1 LLRVGEIMANLK
13 GSTFEKQVK
22 DIHHR
27 LSAFGKGRYGNN
39 DHKTHSSALSDK
51 RAEMSR
57 SFAQWA
63 EQKGLEGKLNEHMT
77 NDNIK
82 EFLDTRTA
90 NMAIST
96 QENYVRGF
104 SSLVEGL
111 KESNIDINADKS
123 VFNDKVAEI
132 KDNAPVQE
140 IETGRAI
147 DNVDT
152 KIEQIYDNRF
162 ESGVIAE
169 CQRELGLRVSEAHEL
184 VSNPDRYITE
194 NNTVEGLIGKGNH
207 EYIAK
212 DISIELQSKIEQCET
227 IPSISTYDRDL
238 KEVDISSHDF
248 RYTFA
253 KEHEHTLSKEE
264 LSQHLNHSREEMTNY
279 YLSRA

>member
-1 LLRVGEIMANLK
+1 MANLK
-13 GSTFEKQVK
+13 GGDFEKQVK

-27 LSAFGKGRYGNN
+27 LSSFGESRHGKS
-39 DHKTHSSALSDK
+39 DHQTHSSALSDK

-63 EQKGLEGKLNEHMT
+63 EQKGLEGKLNEHLT
-77 NDNIK
+77 NDKIK

-90 NMAIST
+90 SMAISS

-104 SSLVEGL
+104 SSMVEGL
-111 KESNIDINADKS
+111 KESNIDIQADKS

-132 KDNAPVQE
+132 KEHDTRE

-184 VSNPDRYITE
+184 VNNSHNYI
-194 NNTVEGLIGKGNH
+194 NNGEVEGLVGKGNH
-207 EYIAK
+207 IYDNKE
-212 DISIELQSKIEQCET
+212 ISTELQAKIEQCEN
-227 IPSISTYDRDL
+227 IPSLSTYDRDL
-238 KEVDISSHDF
+238 KEVDINSSHDF
-248 RYTFA
+248 RYTFVQ
-253 KEHEHTLSKEE
+253 EHQHDMTKEE
-264 LSQHLNHSREEMTNY
+264 LSKELNHQRGQMTDRY
-279 YLSRA
+279 IARL